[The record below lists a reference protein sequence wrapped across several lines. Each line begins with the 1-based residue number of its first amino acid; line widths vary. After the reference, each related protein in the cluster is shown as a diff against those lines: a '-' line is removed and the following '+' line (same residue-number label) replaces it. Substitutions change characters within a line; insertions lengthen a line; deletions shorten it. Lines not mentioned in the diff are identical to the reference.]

1 VSSRT
6 LPKHPITGLSNSHI
20 GAPVATPLETTDYE
34 VLVTDQFGCQNTD
47 TVRVTVEDDFKIV
60 ATNVFTPDDN
70 GQNDTWRGRPA
81 VISNV
86 ETFGDVNVRVF
97 DRYGTVVFQETAY
110 ENTWRGTRGND
121 ILPDGTYFY
130 VITFS
135 ASEQKYQGAL
145 TIIRNRNGR

>member
-1 VSSRT
+1 
-6 LPKHPITGLSNSHI
+6 
-20 GAPVATPLETTDYE
+20 VATPLETTDYE

-70 GQNDTWRGRPA
+70 GQNDTWLGRIRRGRPA
-81 VISNV
+81 IISNV

-97 DRYGTVVFQETAY
+97 DRFGTVVFQETAY
-110 ENTWRGTRGND
+110 ENTWRGTRGGATTGND
-121 ILPDGTYFY
+121 ILPDGTRTESYFY

-145 TIIRNRNGR
+145 TIIRNGTGR